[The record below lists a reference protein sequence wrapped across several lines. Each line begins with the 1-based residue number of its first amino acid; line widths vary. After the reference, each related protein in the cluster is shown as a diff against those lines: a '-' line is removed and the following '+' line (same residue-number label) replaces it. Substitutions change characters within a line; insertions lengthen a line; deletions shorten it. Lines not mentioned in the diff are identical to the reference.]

1 MLKYIKANNIL
12 TIKVPNNN
20 FKLITIWL
28 KVARLEISFLNQPF
42 LKVFDPSNDELHQR
56 SFQGARVTG
65 ASSGI
70 QI

>member
-1 MLKYIKANNIL
+1 MFKYIKINNIL
-12 TIKVPNNN
+12 TMKLCNNN

-28 KVARLEISFLNQPF
+28 KVARLEISLLNQLF
-42 LKVFDPSNDELHQR
+42 FKVFDPSNNELHQR
-56 SFQGARVTG
+56 SCQGAQVAG